1 MTVALVVAAIVAAFV
16 ILLPLKQVSGYR
28 FCVLCVSIS
37 GVWLAL
43 LALHWLEIFD
53 NPVLLALLM
62 GQTVVGLNYLVERR
76 ISEDLLIF
84 RLPFVLTLTVLF
96 YFAITLDPT
105 VATAGL
111 AVAATWIATLV
122 LYARRNAG
130 KLRGIA
136 RQIIECCKDW

>member
-1 MTVALVVAAIVAAFV
+1 MTVALVLAIVVAAFV
-16 ILLPLKQVSGYR
+16 ILLSLKQMSGYR

-37 GVWLAL
+37 GTWLAL
-43 LALHWLEIFD
+43 LALHWLEVFD

-62 GQTVVGLNYLVERR
+62 GQTVVGLHYLIESQ

-105 VATAGL
+105 VAPAGL
-111 AVAATWIATLV
+111 AVTATWIAAFAV
-122 LYARRNAG
+122 YVRRDAD
-130 KLRGIA
+130 KLKRLA

>member
-1 MTVALVVAAIVAAFV
+1 VALVVAAIVAAFV

-37 GVWLAL
+37 GVWLTL
-43 LALHWLEIFD
+43 LTLHWLEIFD

-111 AVAATWIATLV
+111 AVAATWIAALL
-122 LYARRNAG
+122 LYARRDAG
-130 KLRGIA
+130 KLKGIA

>member
-1 MTVALVVAAIVAAFV
+1 MIVALVVAAIVAAFV

-37 GVWLAL
+37 GVWFTL
-43 LALHWLEIFD
+43 LVLHWLEIFD

-111 AVAATWIATLV
+111 AVAAMWIATLV